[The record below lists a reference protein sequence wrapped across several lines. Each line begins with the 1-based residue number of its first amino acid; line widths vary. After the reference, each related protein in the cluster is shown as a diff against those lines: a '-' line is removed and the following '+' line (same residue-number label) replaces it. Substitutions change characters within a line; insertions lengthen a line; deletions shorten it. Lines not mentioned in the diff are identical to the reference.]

1 MIDELAASIAVLL
14 ADESEDEH
22 DVITVTTPDAIG
34 LQGLAALASEIA
46 NDRYTY
52 EPSDPE
58 PWIAYR
64 RGRGRPEWSI
74 EAGLS
79 YYQGVALGEADVTG
93 YDYERLTGRNR
104 RRSAPPSNER
114 AASCHSRQ
122 PYEAGRWRRLSSSST
137 RSGSRPRAASST

>member
-22 DVITVTTPDAIG
+22 DVITVTTPDTIG
-34 LQGLAALASEIA
+34 LQGLAALASEIT

-93 YDYERLTGRNR
+93 YDYERLTGRKPATI
-104 RRSAPPSNER
+104 RSAVER
-114 AASCHSRQ
+114 ARGELPLTAT
-122 PYEAGRWRRLSSSST
+122 L
-137 RSGSRPRAASST
+137 